1 MPVRIDIKRGDTY
14 SRDFQLF
21 SDYAQNI
28 TFNLTGYT
36 IRSQI
41 RSTSG
46 ALISTCTC
54 TITNAA
60 AGAFRVVAGSV
71 VTAAWP
77 LGDLLTDIELTS
89 ASGHVT
95 STETHTINVIKDE
108 TI

>member
-21 SDYAQNI
+21 ADYAQNI
-28 TFNLTGYT
+28 AFNLTGYT

-46 ALISTCTC
+46 SLISTCTC
-54 TITNAA
+54 TITNA
-60 AGAFRVVAGSV
+60 VAGTFKVASSAA